1 MERDLI
7 DATDSSNPPTDLQL
21 GLPSVAKFYV
31 MGSHHRQA
39 EAFEIVFN
47 KPKYD
52 ALSAELKAI
61 MRHAAFSASSDQSW
75 HAHSRYPKDFDEI
88 RKRGV
93 NVVKTSPEIIQE
105 QLKIWDQVIAEHSK
119 DSFFAKVI
127 ASQKAWVKRTEPFFQ
142 LNNLDSEDLD
152 EAYKHFF
159 G

>member
-1 MERDLI
+1 
-7 DATDSSNPPTDLQL
+7 
-21 GLPSVAKFYV
+21 

-39 EAFEIVFN
+39 ATFEIVFN
-47 KPKYD
+47 KTKHD
-52 ALSAELKAI
+52 ALPAELKAI
-61 MRHAAFSASSDQSW
+61 LRHAAFSASSDQSW
-75 HAHSRYPKDFDEI
+75 AVYSRYPKDLEEI

-93 NVVKTSPEIIQE
+93 NVVKTSPEIIQA
-105 QLKIWDQVIAEHSK
+105 QLKMWDQLIAEHSK

-142 LNNLDSEDLD
+142 VNNLDTEDLD